1 MTGNVE
7 ILKEAT
13 SGFKIDL
20 SALVAQALRR
30 KQEQEAAKYA
40 EIEETPPDKALT
52 WRTTPEQIARINAG
66 EREAIDEFFFEKENA
81 RRIRCCVWSF
91 FRRSSMFRSIV
102 SDEDLINQFYVDLR
116 TGLLKLR
123 PYDKAI
129 SGALYHSFRYAAVGG
144 IDELYIYKA
153 KELRQCQKAAN

>member
-66 EREAIDEFFFEKENA
+66 EREAIDAFYFENLMRLRFSAYRYMRKIKYA
-81 RRIRCCVWSF
+81 KA
-91 FRRSSMFRSIV
+91 IV
-102 SDEDLINQFYVDLR
+102 SYEDLLQQVYFDLR
-116 TGLLKLR
+116 MGAVKLR
-123 PYDKAI
+123 PFDEAI
-129 SGALYHSFRYAAVGG
+129 SQSIFHSFRYAPVGG
-144 IDELYIYKA
+144 FDKVYIYKG
-153 KELRQCQKAAN
+153 KERGQCQKMAN